1 MEVTLVQR
9 EESKKLQLPA
19 KRRITDIIGA
29 QGLNGETFVIKLNDR
44 LAHPDERLK
53 EGDVL
58 EFVEIIY
65 GG

>member
-1 MEVTLVQR
+1 MELTLVQR
-9 EESKKLQLPA
+9 GKPKKLRLQGKKSIA
-19 KRRITDIIGA
+19 DVIRSS
-29 QGLNGETFVIKLNDR
+29 GLNGETFVIKLNDR